1 MAMFTTMTDLVWEAD
16 VHLIHVDPHFWVFY
30 NTTQMMMNM
39 LMMMM
44 NMLMMTMLM
53 VMFFKAINFII
64 IAEIILIDIHLV
76 RRSSTLLGILQQ
88 MGLYQT

>member
-30 NTTQMMMNM
+30 NTTQ
-39 LMMMM
+39 MMM

>member
-1 MAMFTTMTDLVWEAD
+1 MFTTMTDLVWEAD

-53 VMFFKAINFII
+53 VMF
-64 IAEIILIDIHLV
+64 LLL
-76 RRSSTLLGILQQ
+76 RSSSLTSILFVVHPHFWVFYNRWDFIK
-88 MGLYQT
+88 LEHDDISN